1 MVFTEDIDV
10 RIEPPEGMDVKTGKN
25 HTKPAHIKSRADF
38 LSLADEDDQDRR
50 YRVGRTRYFG
60 QWFIMVT
67 SWRRKAGF
75 VTDGAIAIRE
85 TARLIKHGPGGSPWV
100 LFLKYT
106 ATVTV
111 TLRRAHTSSS
121 FAKMVRKYTAFFPR
135 IDYRVQNHPR
145 SAGCAK
151 YTGRGLS
158 HHYLPALTAK

>member
-85 TARLIKHGPGGSPWV
+85 TGPAYQTWSGGKPLGTFFEVHGYGYRDPQEGPYQFELREDGTEVYSLFSEDRLPGPKPP
-100 LFLKYT
+100 
-106 ATVTV
+106 
-111 TLRRAHTSSS
+111 TLRWL
-121 FAKMVRKYTAFFPR
+121 RKIYGPR
-135 IDYRVQNHPR
+135 P
-145 SAGCAK
+145 
-151 YTGRGLS
+151 
-158 HHYLPALTAK
+158 